1 MDQIPCPDGYLLD
14 RTSPLAE
21 AHLALSNYL
30 VRYEDAGWKTAAKE
44 LNALRD
50 KRHKLRIWMALLDRL
65 DWLHTNHPDNPSFS
79 QLRDITY
86 GIETWKLAPA
96 EADLIAILRQTARM
110 AAFVTPYA
118 PMPHLMAYVEEHGLT
133 PALSAAIRE
142 FDTPVRKGK
151 YKLNQVRSQLLNSRL
166 DMLAWRD
173 EWNEVNLKRCWSE
186 QIRADFRSMHG
197 GERED
202 WRRLLHSIDGDE
214 GVRPAPAWLRN
225 AASRIESLGPA
236 SFRDHLVRW
245 FAPLRPGH
253 TQPLS
258 REGSFILRSF
268 IWLAQSLNDAD
279 LTASVGGI
287 AEVEFKPKKNG
298 EKVVRAASEAIGKVD
313 PVEGP
318 RTPLPSLDTLTA
330 RALGVV
336 LSAQSAG
343 GVSPEIAERVR
354 MDSEIVYIRGDLDTY
369 RMHISTG
376 AIFRE
381 SDGRRVHVAI
391 ERTSLAGT
399 PGNQFGGVG
408 ELLTQILILAEDSR
422 HAQSLA
428 YVAES

>member
-1 MDQIPCPDGYLLD
+1 
-14 RTSPLAE
+14 
-21 AHLALSNYL
+21 
-30 VRYEDAGWKTAAKE
+30 
-44 LNALRD
+44 
-50 KRHKLRIWMALLDRL
+50 
-65 DWLHTNHPDNPSFS
+65 
-79 QLRDITY
+79 
-86 GIETWKLAPA
+86 
-96 EADLIAILRQTARM
+96 
-110 AAFVTPYA
+110 
-118 PMPHLMAYVEEHGLT
+118 
-133 PALSAAIRE
+133 
-142 FDTPVRKGK
+142 
-151 YKLNQVRSQLLNSRL
+151 
-166 DMLAWRD
+166 
-173 EWNEVNLKRCWSE
+173 
-186 QIRADFRSMHG
+186 
-197 GERED
+197 
-202 WRRLLHSIDGDE
+202 
-214 GVRPAPAWLRN
+214 
-225 AASRIESLGPA
+225 
-236 SFRDHLVRW
+236 
-245 FAPLRPGH
+245 
-253 TQPLS
+253 
-258 REGSFILRSF
+258 
-268 IWLAQSLNDAD
+268 
-279 LTASVGGI
+279 
-287 AEVEFKPKKNG
+287 
-298 EKVVRAASEAIGKVD
+298 VD